1 MLGRTIFLLSCLS
14 LIAVG
19 CGAPEAKNDDEV
31 IAQRFIHK
39 YGYDVPK
46 DVWEEKNYPGEVIT
60 TYRNGVTVTSH
71 FEDGLKHGE
80 SLRTYPHSQTTET
93 KEEHNRGILTQ
104 KTSYNI
110 RGIPY
115 QEDNWEDV
123 VYNKLNIIR
132 NLLRRNIDVIFIDG
146 DIVFLK
152 NPIDDLKEKI
162 KKYHNTDV
170 FFQNDCQKGDSSYDL
185 ICSGFMYVRATE
197 NNIRFFYPFDKS
209 FAFHDNTKVDF
220 RRNFIICDQL
230 YLNSVKS
237 ELKYKCF
244 KVGDY
249 SNGYHWGKLREN
261 EDYSPYL
268 IHFNWIVGHEKMKEK
283 KKNNYWYI

>member
-1 MLGRTIFLLSCLS
+1 MNKL
-14 LIAVG
+14 A
-19 CGAPEAKNDDEV
+19 
-31 IAQRFIHK
+31 FITLTN
-39 YGYDVPK
+39 YGYREYTDNMIQSLEILGIGDIVNIYCIDEDAYAYFKERRPK
-46 DVWEEKNYPGEVIT
+46 NVVYLIKNLYGKKV
-60 TYRNGVTVTSH
+60 
-71 FEDGLKHGE
+71 
-80 SLRTYPHSQTTET
+80 
-93 KEEHNRGILTQ
+93 KEF
-104 KTSYNI
+104 
-110 RGIPY
+110 IPY

-209 FAFHDNTKVDF
+209 FAFKDNTKVDF

-268 IHFNWIVGHEKMKEK
+268 IHFNWIVGHEKMKEMK
-283 KKNNYWYI
+283 NNNYWYI